1 MGPVAYYACQVA
13 KEVLEQAGLTPDFIT
28 SGRLGVAFGSTHGS
42 PTVQRISTKSFS
54 AARQPNYS
62 PSAPLII

>member
-13 KEVLEQAGLTPDFIT
+13 KEVIAQAGLTPEVLG

-42 PTVQRISTKSFS
+42 PTVQRDIYRNLF
-54 AARQPNYS
+54 Q
-62 PSAPLII
+62 